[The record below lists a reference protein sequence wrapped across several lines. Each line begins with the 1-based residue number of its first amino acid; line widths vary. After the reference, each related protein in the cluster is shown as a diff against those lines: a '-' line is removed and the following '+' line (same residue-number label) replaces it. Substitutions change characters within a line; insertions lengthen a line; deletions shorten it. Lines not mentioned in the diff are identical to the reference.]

1 MGSEMCIRDRK
12 ITMLAVFVGS
22 GVGLIALLYFSSIE
36 VEDLSAWIEAL
47 NNEIPTWPAL
57 LVFFMVAL
65 LPLAGFPIS
74 PLFIIAGVR
83 FGVAWAI
90 PFSLVALV
98 VNLVLAY
105 WLSTKFLRRYI
116 GKIVSMWGYS
126 IPKASPEN
134 SFKWVFVLRISGTP
148 LALQNY
154 ILGLAHVP
162 FWPYLLVSMAV
173 QSFFVVGIILFGE
186 SFLSGEMGK
195 ALFGLAIIVIALV
208 VFSYFRKRY
217 AESKS
222 GSFDAAGTGD

>member
-1 MGSEMCIRDRK
+1 VLTWLQK
-12 ITMLAVFVGS
+12 NKKVTMLAMLAAGAA
-22 GVGLIALLYFSSIE
+22 GALATLYFS
-36 VEDLSAWIEAL
+36 DLEMEGVRVWIEAL
-47 NNEIPTWPAL
+47 IDEIRTWPAVL
-57 LVFFMVAL
+57 FFLMVAL
-65 LPLAGFPIS
+65 LPLIGFPIS

-83 FGVAWAI
+83 FGVTWAI
-90 PFSLVALV
+90 PFSMAALA

-105 WLSTKFLRRYI
+105 WFSTRLLHRVI
-116 GKIVSMWGYS
+116 EKIVNMWDYS

-134 SFKWVFVLRISGTP
+134 AFKWVFLVRISGAP
-148 LALQNY
+148 LAVQNY

-195 ALFGLAIIVIALV
+195 ALLGLAIIVIALGA
-208 VFSYFRKRY
+208 FSYFRKHY

-222 GSFDAAGTGD
+222 GPIDTSGPGD